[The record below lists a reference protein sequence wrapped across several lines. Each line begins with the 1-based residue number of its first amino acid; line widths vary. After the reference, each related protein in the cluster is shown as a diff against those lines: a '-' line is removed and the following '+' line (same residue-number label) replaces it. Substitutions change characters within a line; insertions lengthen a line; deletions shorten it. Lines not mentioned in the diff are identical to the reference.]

1 MKSSGMDAGMESLL
15 RAMAE
20 RQAALERELGALA
33 AAVKRLEMRLAERS
47 EEPDFSEQEG
57 TVEALAGSAPGA
69 ARKHGVKTEVKAV
82 IAAAAAAAGEIAKA
96 RKARALPAAQDSG
109 SAWSQQGRVGVVS
122 SHNLR

>member
-1 MKSSGMDAGMESLL
+1 MKSSGMDAGMESLV

-33 AAVKRLEMRLAERS
+33 AAVRRLETRLAERS
-47 EEPDFSEQEG
+47 EEPDFSAQEA
-57 TVEALAGSAPGA
+57 TMEVQAASAAPGKK
-69 ARKHGVKTEVKAV
+69 RGVTTEVKAV
-82 IAAAAAAAGEIAKA
+82 IAAAAAAAGEITKA